1 MKDCIGRCVRYGYD
15 GDLLTSVEMVNGGV
29 ETYQYD
35 AEGRV
40 IEITDAGGNTYVH
53 NEYDAG
59 NRVTRQRLLG
69 GQEYILLY
77 ADDDRTNTYLAPANG
92 KQIRY
97 IYNKKEQ
104 LIRTEYPDQTTEE
117 YAYDDWENRIME
129 KGWAMRHAASM
140 MNPAIFWRSISRMD
154 WSAPMSTIRKA
165 TVSEAGI
172 TEGGGAAM
180 FMINAAT
187 LQKKSSRSRTPY
199 SGKYPMNMTSMG
211 G

>member
-1 MKDCIGRCVRYGYD
+1 MENHLVFNSTLFDLVILADLGRNAFVSYIYDKKGRLTQVLDRNGNQTLYQYKGERPEKIEFASGQYLSLGWQGNKLVSMKDCIGRCVRYDYD

-29 ETYQYD
+29 ETYRYD

-40 IEITDAGGNTYVH
+40 IEITDAVGNTYVH

-77 ADDDRTNTYLAPANG
+77 ADHERTNTYLAPANG

-97 IYNKKEQ
+97 IYNKKKQ

-117 YAYDDWENRIME
+117 YA
-129 KGWAMRHAASM
+129 
-140 MNPAIFWRSISRMD
+140 
-154 WSAPMSTIRKA
+154 
-165 TVSEAGI
+165 
-172 TEGGGAAM
+172 
-180 FMINAAT
+180 
-187 LQKKSSRSRTPY
+187 
-199 SGKYPMNMTSMG
+199 
-211 G
+211 